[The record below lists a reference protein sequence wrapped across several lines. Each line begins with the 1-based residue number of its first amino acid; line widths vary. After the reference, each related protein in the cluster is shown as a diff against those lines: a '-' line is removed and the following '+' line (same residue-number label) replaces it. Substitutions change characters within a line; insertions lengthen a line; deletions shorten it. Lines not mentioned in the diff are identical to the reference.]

1 LKIAR
6 TAFTLS
12 HTNFLGIFPN
22 YTRNNCLIFTMAFFL
37 VMRSDLDVTP
47 CPAIWKVP
55 KKPLALDEPTRL
67 LVGINCGFSFP
78 MRYFDPQP
86 PHRRSPETRL

>member
-1 LKIAR
+1 MSGHLESAQKAV
-6 TAFTLS
+6 
-12 HTNFLGIFPN
+12 G
-22 YTRNNCLIFTMAFFL
+22 
-37 VMRSDLDVTP
+37 
-47 CPAIWKVP
+47 
-55 KKPLALDEPTRL
+55 LDEPTRL